1 MDRDVQR
8 TRQRTVR
15 WLNCSQAVSS
25 AKPFQAFSS
34 SSVQA
39 SAHECQPGTGS
50 LCRSRSNNSSLP
62 SFCEYSRFT
71 ILNHVLCSRSA
82 TWGADFCLAM
92 FGSEAIWFASSAN
105 EANGCPL
112 RERNCVLDAPAR
124 TDG

>member
-50 LCRSRSNNSSLP
+50 LCRSLSNNSSLP
-62 SFCEYSRFT
+62 SFWEYFRFR
-71 ILNHVLCSRSA
+71 ILNHVL
-82 TWGADFCLAM
+82 F
-92 FGSEAIWFASSAN
+92 FA
-105 EANGCPL
+105 L
-112 RERNCVLDAPAR
+112 QLDAAGDAAFFGKLRRAGDDCYGSGPR
-124 TDG
+124 DVITTGYL